1 MSQAGEQIYRYNNND
16 LLFLSGNNIP
26 FIGAQLIIHQPTIKE
41 VGLIGEEAFFTGCQ
55 LLNFSKNLLTEE
67 DKSNLEDKTNFD
79 ILIAILREQNAVM
92 QKNRNC
98 VNMVL
103 ALLFP
108 EYSIQFKKDCISLQK
123 ENDNNEYQINS
134 SNFEEFKEII
144 SIMFQLKRDDK
155 ATFNPSGELAS
166 RIAAKLQKRHQKLA
180 EEKPDKKIDILSRY
194 ISILSVA
201 QHKDMNILLNY
212 TIYQL
217 FDEFKRNELKM
228 SHDIYLKAQLAGAKD
243 LKEVED
249 WMQDIH
255 S

>member
-1 MSQAGEQIYRYNNND
+1 MYHNND

-26 FIGAQLIIHQPTIKE
+26 FIEAQLIIHQPTIKE
-41 VGLIGEEAFFTGCQ
+41 IGLIGEEAFFTGCQ
-55 LLNFSKNLLTEE
+55 LLNFSKNLLSEE

-108 EYSIQFKKDCISLQK
+108 EYNIQLQQDCILLQR
-123 ENDNNEYQINS
+123 ENDENKYQINGD
-134 SNFEEFKEII
+134 NFEIFKEII
-144 SIMFQLKRDDK
+144 SNMFSLKQDEK
-155 ATFNPSGELAS
+155 TTFNPSGELAKK
-166 RIAAKLQKRHQKLA
+166 IAAKLQKRHQKLT
-180 EEKPDKKIDILSRY
+180 EDKPDKKIDILSRY
-194 ISILSVA
+194 VSILSVA

-212 TIYQL
+212 TVYQL
-217 FDEFKRNELKM
+217 YDEFKRNELKTGY
-228 SHDIYLKAQLAGAKD
+228 DIYLKAKMAGAKD

-249 WMQDIH
+249 
-255 S
+255 